1 MKNRLYSLA
10 LALCLTAGFAAAQV
24 NTLTQTTTTS
34 AILATD
40 AIINV
45 TSATGI
51 NAPNPG
57 TSVIGSQLYVIAP
70 GSPRGETMIVRSV
83 TGTVIGVRRGATG
96 IRSGFPS
103 GAIVLIGQPNWF
115 QAYDPNGSC
124 VTASVYVSPWVNTLT
139 GAQWLCSSVTLTW
152 VPSWG
157 NAAGDAFAPTTA
169 VASVAGATLPSG
181 PLFHMTGTNAI
192 TSFTMPVGFAAG
204 SFTVIPDGAF
214 TATATNNI
222 AKAST
227 AVVGRPLIYT
237 WDPATALFYPS
248 Y

>member
-1 MKNRLYSLA
+1 MKNRLYSFA
-10 LALCLTAGFAAAQV
+10 LALCLTVGAAFGQV
-24 NTLTQTTTTS
+24 NSLTQTTLS
-34 AILATD
+34 AAALSTD
-40 AIINV
+40 STIMV

-51 NAPNPG
+51 NAPSPG
-57 TSVIGSQLYVIAP
+57 TGVIGSQLYVISP
-70 GSPRGETMIVRSV
+70 GSPRGETMLVRSV
-83 TGTVIGVRRGATG
+83 TSTTIGVRRGATG
-96 IRSGFPS
+96 IRSGFPN

-115 QAYDPNGSC
+115 QTYDPNGSC

-139 GAQWLCSSVTLTW
+139 GNQWLCSSVTLSW

-192 TSFTMPVGFAAG
+192 TSFTMPVGFASG
-204 SFTVIPDGAF
+204 SFTVIPDAAF

-222 AKAST
+222 GKAST
-227 AVVGRPLIYT
+227 AVVQRPLTYT
-237 WDPATALFYPS
+237 YDPNTALFYPS